1 MVPGVAI
8 GRAFRPRVFGCGAF
22 LGLHPRLV
30 WGRAVGAL
38 CLLGMGFL
46 GGLDCARAATPPPEV
61 KKVIFDQDF
70 NGIIGGDADPLVMLL
85 QAPNIQVLG
94 VTVITGDGW
103 LRQETAEALKLLED
117 LHRNDIP
124 VYMGAEFPL
133 VQSRFNL
140 VRLTK
145 LYGGSR
151 TDPFLG
157 AYGEFSEAPDVV
169 VAPPGG
175 FAKKQAEKE
184 PAAEFI
190 IEQVHKYPHEVTL
203 YCGGPLTNVA
213 LAIKLDPSVVALTKE
228 IVFMGTSPQMQ
239 PKTVNVMYDP
249 ESAQIV
255 LHAAWPKLTLIT
267 VDVAEKLHRTPEM
280 AETIAKG
287 GNPAEAKLYEE
298 LVVKPYRE
306 HKPLQWFRMPDELT
320 AAYIIDPTV
329 VTEMRRYY
337 VDVDTMQGMSYGS
350 SIYWDEVP
358 KGYGGIP
365 WPDKPEPKRQKPV
378 PPMDARVAD
387 VVWDFDAV
395 KLQAMFLKAMTEPMQ
410 STR

>member
-1 MVPGVAI
+1 VKKTKALTQRSLRKNAKGSLWLVVAALLLPLNI
-8 GRAFRPRVFGCGAF
+8 G
-22 LGLHPRLV
+22 
-30 WGRAVGAL
+30 
-38 CLLGMGFL
+38 
-46 GGLDCARAATPPPEV
+46 ARAAAPEV
-61 KKVIFDQDF
+61 KKKVIYDQDF

-85 QAPNIQVLG
+85 QAPNVQVLG

-103 LRQETAEALKLLED
+103 LKQETADALKLLED
-117 LHRNDIP
+117 LHRTDVP

-133 VQSRFNL
+133 VQSPKNL
-140 VRLTK
+140 VRLTHM
-145 LYGGSR
+145 YGGSR

-157 AYGEFSEAPDVV
+157 AYGEYSEPPDTL
-169 VAPPGG
+169 VAPFGG
-175 FAKKQAEKE
+175 FAKTKAA
-184 PAAEFI
+184 PGSAAEFI

-213 LAIKLDPSVVALTKE
+213 LAIKLDPEVVGLTKE
-228 IVFMGTSPQMQ
+228 IVFMGTSPEMQ

-280 AETIAKG
+280 AEAIAKG
-287 GNPAEAKLYEE
+287 NNTAEAKLYEE
-298 LVVKPYRE
+298 LVMKPYRE

-320 AAYIIDPTV
+320 AAYIIDPTI

-365 WPDKPEPKRQKPV
+365 WPDKPEPKRQKPI
-378 PPMDARVAD
+378 PPVDARVAD
-387 VVWDFDAV
+387 VVWNFDTA

-410 STR
+410 GTANR

>member
-1 MVPGVAI
+1 MT
-8 GRAFRPRVFGCGAF
+8 C
-22 LGLHPRLV
+22 H
-30 WGRAVGAL
+30 
-38 CLLGMGFL
+38 
-46 GGLDCARAATPPPEV
+46 AAGPEV
-61 KKVIFDQDF
+61 KKVIYDQDT

-85 QAPNIQVLG
+85 QAPNVQVLG
-94 VTVITGDGW
+94 VTVVTGDGW
-103 LRQETAEALKLLED
+103 LRQETADILKLLED
-117 LHRNDIP
+117 IHRPDVP

-140 VRLTK
+140 VRLTH

-157 AYGEFSEAPDVV
+157 AYGEFTPGPAVV
-169 VAPPGG
+169 EAPPGG
-175 FAKKQAEKE
+175 FAALKPAPG

-190 IEQVHKYPHEVTL
+190 IEQVRKYPYEVTL

-213 LAIKLDPSVVALTKE
+213 LAISLAPDIVGLTKE
-228 IVFMGTSPQMQ
+228 IVFMGTSPEMQ

-255 LHAAWPKLTLIT
+255 LHAAWPKLTIVT
-267 VDVAEKLHRTPEM
+267 VDVAEKLHRTVEM
-280 AETIAKG
+280 AEAIAKG
-287 GNPAEAKLYEE
+287 KNPAEAKLYEE
-298 LVVKPYRE
+298 LVMKPYRE

-320 AAYIIDPTV
+320 AAYIIDPTI

-350 SIYWDEVP
+350 SIYWDETP

-365 WPDKPEPKRQKPV
+365 WPDKPEAKRQKPI
-378 PPMDARVAD
+378 PPVDARVAN
-387 VVWDFDAV
+387 VVWDFDTAR
-395 KLQAMFLKAMTEPMQ
+395 LTALFLKSMTEPIRQ
-410 STR
+410 TVEK